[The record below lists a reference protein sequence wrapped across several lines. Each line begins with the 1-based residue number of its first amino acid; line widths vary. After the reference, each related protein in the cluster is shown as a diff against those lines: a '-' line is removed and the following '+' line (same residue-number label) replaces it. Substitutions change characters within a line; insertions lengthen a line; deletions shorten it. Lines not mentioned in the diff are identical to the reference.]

1 MYRIIDIPSF
11 VLVAYIHTRLVLS
24 LFHSLAVFEE
34 RRVRK
39 KLAGDRKKADDEK
52 AKDKGLLESLVM
64 ANPIQLSAASRPPPK
79 TPEILLVPLRYGT
92 LLPIWWFMNARLRFA
107 TECADQ
113 MQTKHQ
119 HPTSKDNSAA
129 KVSFVDITKLT
140 KEWGGDDTTESN
152 SLYICTSLLLI
163 LPIIH
168 PRPPFRAVRR
178 TATHLLSLFSHNVR

>member
-1 MYRIIDIPSF
+1 
-11 VLVAYIHTRLVLS
+11 
-24 LFHSLAVFEE
+24 LAVFEE

-39 KLAGDRKKADDEK
+39 KLAEDRKKADDEK

-79 TPEILLVPLRYGT
+79 TPEILLVPLHHGT
-92 LLPIWWFMNARLRFA
+92 PLPIWWFTNTRLHFA

-129 KVSFVDITKLT
+129 KVSFVDIIKLT

-152 SLYICTSLLLI
+152 SLYIWAEAVVNYTNAFKNLSADASDINPHTYGGKRCV
-163 LPIIH
+163 PI
-168 PRPPFRAVRR
+168 
-178 TATHLLSLFSHNVR
+178 